1 MLKQKTLKRAIQA
14 VGVGLHSGKKI
25 TLTLRPAP
33 IDTGI
38 VFCRI
43 DLDSKPTI
51 CLSANKVGDTRLATT
66 IVENGVQISTVEH
79 LLSAL
84 SGLGI
89 DNLFVDV
96 DAQEIPIMDGS
107 ASLFVF
113 LIESAGI
120 QEQTQFKRFILIKK
134 EVTVSDGDKQAR
146 FEPFSGSKFSLT
158 VDFTHPA
165 IEKNQSFSIQL
176 SKNAYIKEISRART
190 FGFLS
195 EIEKLKSN
203 NLALGGS
210 LDNAIVFDH
219 EKVINEGGLRYP
231 DEVVRHKL
239 LDAIGDVYV
248 LGCSIMGAYFG
259 YKSGHALNNQLVRAL
274 LADETAW
281 EYTHQA

>member
-1 MLKQKTLKRAIQA
+1 MLKQKTLKRPIHA

-51 CLSANKVGDTRLATT
+51 RLAANKVGDTRLATT
-66 IVENGVQISTVEH
+66 IVENDVQISTVEH

-84 SGLGI
+84 AGLGI
-89 DNLFVDV
+89 DNLFIDV
-96 DAQEIPIMDGS
+96 DAQEVPIMDGS

-120 QEQTQFKRFILIKK
+120 QEQAQPKRFILIKK
-134 EVTVSDGDKQAR
+134 GITVSDGDKQAR

-158 VDFTHPA
+158 VDFGHPA

-203 NLALGGS
+203 HLALGGS

-219 EKVINEGGLRYP
+219 EKMINEGGLRYP
-231 DEVVRHKL
+231 NEVVRHKL

-248 LGCSIMGAYFG
+248 LGCSIIGAYFG
-259 YKSGHALNNQLVRAL
+259 YKSGHALNNQLVQAL